1 MKKTIK
7 ILKLIKKIEPGFIF
21 TSIINGIFKSLF
33 PFVNIIFSYL
43 LIDGLINNL
52 DKNVLYN
59 YVFIMVILN
68 LIIKII
74 IDVTN
79 YFTVIHKN
87 NITFSLRFN
96 LALKSYEIDY
106 EQLED
111 KKIMSMIKK
120 ADEGSN
126 SNGGL
131 SSYIFILFE
140 NLLNYFLQIVYSIIL
155 LLGLFKKVDINTNNK
170 IINFINNPLS
180 SLIIFITILILLI
193 FTSLISKKDNKLSY
207 ESMLGNIEG
216 NRRFGYFYRICN
228 NYKIGKD
235 IRLYGMQNLLLN
247 NMSDDRYSIDKV
259 WGRYRDYSIK
269 FQIFNN
275 ILNKLLLIISFAYVG
290 LKAYY
295 GLITIGKVV
304 SYVNSILII
313 GVSLQKILSSIINLN
328 TMNSYLDLYFDFLEL
343 KSNRE
348 YGDKNIDLNKIN
360 IEFKNVSFKYP
371 NQEKY
376 TLENINL
383 KINNLDKVAIVGEN
397 GSGKTTLIK
406 LLCRFYDPNEGNIFI
421 NNYDIKEYNK
431 ESIYKLITAVFQDY
445 KLFSYSIKENI
456 VFDKKEEDDKIYD
469 ILDKVG
475 IKERIKSTTDGLNT
489 IIYNQSKDQGIELS
503 GGESQKIAIARAL
516 YKDSPLMI
524 LDEPTSSL
532 DPKSEADIYN
542 NLNDLTKN
550 KTSIFISHRMSSCIF
565 CDKIIVLDKGKIE
578 EEGNH
583 LYLLDNKKL
592 YFQMWEAQ
600 SKYYN

>member
-1 MKKTIK
+1 
-7 ILKLIKKIEPGFIF
+7 
-21 TSIINGIFKSLF
+21 
-33 PFVNIIFSYL
+33 
-43 LIDGLINNL
+43 
-52 DKNVLYN
+52 
-59 YVFIMVILN
+59 
-68 LIIKII
+68 
-74 IDVTN
+74 
-79 YFTVIHKN
+79 
-87 NITFSLRFN
+87 
-96 LALKSYEIDY
+96 
-106 EQLED
+106 
-111 KKIMSMIKK
+111 MSMIKK